1 MQANERTRKW
11 MIKRII
17 FFQLARNNRKG
28 NKILYGEGKKL
39 RIMSRKR
46 SWIIEEKYKRR
57 QEEVM

>member
-17 FFQLARNNRKG
+17 FFQLARNRKR
-28 NKILYGEGKKL
+28 NKILYGDGKKL
-39 RIMSRKR
+39 RIMSGKR